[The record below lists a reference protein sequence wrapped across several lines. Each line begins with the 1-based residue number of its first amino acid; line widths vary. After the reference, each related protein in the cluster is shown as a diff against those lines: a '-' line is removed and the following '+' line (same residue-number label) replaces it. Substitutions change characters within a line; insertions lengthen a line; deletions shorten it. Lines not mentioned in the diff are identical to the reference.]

1 MHFSL
6 RNSWRVYFNMKTL
19 IIPPLLL
26 FDKKCFSY
34 FGCQVEN
41 CCSWR
46 CRLVHQDPCVSPCRN
61 KQQSRTVTDLFIR
74 AIEEYGLPSRV
85 RSDKGGENV
94 GVSMYMLEHPLRGPG
109 RGSMIVGRNVHN
121 QRIERLWR
129 DVYEGVLYIYY
140 HLFYHL
146 EECVVLDPA
155 NPSDLDIL
163 HYVFVPRIN
172 RHLSI
177 WKGGYIH
184 HRIRTAGSR

>member
-1 MHFSL
+1 
-6 RNSWRVYFNMKTL
+6 MKRL

-140 HLFYHL
+140 HLFTWRSVEFL
-146 EECVVLDPA
+146 TRQIQVT
-155 NPSDLDIL
+155 
-163 HYVFVPRIN
+163 
-172 RHLSI
+172 SI
-177 WKGGYIH
+177 YCIMSLFQELIGTSAFG
-184 HRIRTAGSR
+184 REAT

>member
-1 MHFSL
+1 MW
-6 RNSWRVYFNMKTL
+6 SWKREYDCRAQCPQPTDRKT
-19 IIPPLLL
+19 
-26 FDKKCFSY
+26 
-34 FGCQVEN
+34 VA
-41 CCSWR
+41 R
-46 CRLVHQDPCVSPCRN
+46 CL
-61 KQQSRTVTDLFIR
+61 
-74 AIEEYGLPSRV
+74 
-85 RSDKGGENV
+85 
-94 GVSMYMLEHPLRGPG
+94 
-109 RGSMIVGRNVHN
+109 
-121 QRIERLWR
+121 
-129 DVYEGVLYIYY
+129 YEGVLYIYY

>member
-1 MHFSL
+1 M
-6 RNSWRVYFNMKTL
+6 
-19 IIPPLLL
+19 
-26 FDKKCFSY
+26 
-34 FGCQVEN
+34 EN

-46 CRLVHQDPCVSPCRN
+46 CRWVHQDTCVSPCRN
-61 KQQSRTVTDLFIR
+61 NNRAETVTNLFTR

-85 RSDKGGENV
+85 PSDKGGENV
-94 GVSMYMLEHPLRGPG
+94 DVSMYMLEHPLCGPG
-109 RGSMIVGRNVHN
+109 RGSMIVGCSVHN

-146 EECVVLDPA
+146 EECGVLDLA
-155 NPSDLDIL
+155 NPSDLYIL

-184 HRIRTAGSR
+184 HRSPMQLYILGLLRMRSSNLTVAQEMYEPQTQVWL